1 MSPWR
6 KNFLRDS
13 ESVVQIIRP
22 STLKNFWD
30 YFLICFL
37 LLGASLFA
45 FRLVQEGWLGTSLFC
60 LCIFCALLIFFRLR
74 RQVSRNY
81 WVITTERLID
91 VERPGLLKEEL
102 TIAEFCDI
110 TGVQIRRSGFTSAL
124 FGLAD
129 ILIDTNDLDY
139 LLTLRN
145 IRRPEQCVGAINAA
159 IDNFSTG
166 RKVKDQSAILKNLF
180 KILPTLSESELTEI
194 KNRVENLLTD

>member
-1 MSPWR
+1 MAPWR
-6 KNFLRDS
+6 RNFLRDS

-45 FRLVQEGWLGTSLFC
+45 FRLVQEGWLGISLFC
-60 LCIFCALLIFFRLR
+60 LCIFCALLLFVRLR
-74 RQVSRNY
+74 RQLSRNY
-81 WVITTERLID
+81 WVVTTERLVDI
-91 VERPGLLKEEL
+91 ERPGLLKEEL
-102 TIAEFCDI
+102 TIAEFDDI
-110 TGVQIRRSGFTSAL
+110 TGVQIRRSGFSSAL

-145 IRRPEQCVGAINAA
+145 VRRPEQSVDAINTA
-159 IDNFSTG
+159 IDNFSAG
-166 RKVKDQSAILKNLF
+166 RRIKDESLVLKNLY
-180 KILPTLSESELTEI
+180 KILPTLNRIELTEI
-194 KNRVENLLTD
+194 KNRVDNLLAD